1 MNSTVQI
8 TVKVMMSD
16 QIARE
21 SMLALAVRLQ
31 DEGGPSMLS
40 ETSPLYLYLATQE
53 ILEKYSNLETAMDII
68 L

>member
-8 TVKVMMSD
+8 TVKMMMSD

-31 DEGGPSMLS
+31 DEGGPPMLS